1 LAWNYSTLLSQ
12 PITSMPPL
20 DLSQSEQW
28 AVVCYNKLCAVDLR
42 PVTRKTKRPQTELMM
57 AHVYDQAPALQSLE
71 PTLTDHSGLSG
82 VLLSNTAGR
91 GLLRRALGLDSLTL
105 PAPADNSIGR
115 HNDARCAIC
124 QNVDNDAWDATDP
137 GLVCHNCLA
146 CKQWWHLECLPEAEK
161 ETTELADPNGRCAK
175 CIAGKRYA
183 LNRILELARLET
195 GQYRFL
201 LEYIGYAFYELD
213 KPSALTVM
221 ERIGREALVEAY
233 QRHEITRESRS
244 LLFCV
249 QALIEALDLGES
261 LKTYGLHCRMTHDE
275 PKLYLISHASLAKR
289 GLSIGQANIYQMLA
303 PEHRLYLPFSLPQL
317 LVDVNGKAL
326 PKPPSISAQPPTL
339 QGLVDHLT
347 ALTTNSLPLALAHI
361 TLHGGSDQGL
371 GLLSGSRLSDIITAL
386 AVFGTRYDEDR
397 WLTFLQ
403 QAIPGC
409 TELEARWLVSHP
421 SPVDSP
427 LPTPQSQN
435 KRKTPHSG
443 GTEPRHTKRFAA
455 GLGTP
460 VRRSPRC
467 HHTPPTEPTVIQD
480 TEAPS
485 SLAASHQ
492 SHRFQLSQA
501 FRRLY
506 GTVQHK
512 GILTGLAILKLYC
525 ECLGTTWTGNSDRD
539 PVVFFRTADMA
550 DTSRWQRLPAEFD
563 KDQAKAYS
571 FTQPDHATS
580 LSSNRSSGLGPVNG
594 RPP

>member
-1 LAWNYSTLLSQ
+1 
-12 PITSMPPL
+12 
-20 DLSQSEQW
+20 
-28 AVVCYNKLCAVDLR
+28 
-42 PVTRKTKRPQTELMM
+42 MM
-57 AHVYDQAPALQSLE
+57 AHAYDQASALRNLK

-91 GLLRRALGLDSLTL
+91 RLLRRALELDALTL

-124 QNVDNDAWDATDP
+124 QNVDNDAWEATDP

-146 CKQWWHLECLPEAEK
+146 CKQWWHLECLPEEVR
-161 ETTELADPNGRCAK
+161 ETTELADPIGRCAG
-175 CIAGKRYA
+175 CIADNRYA
-183 LNRILELARLET
+183 LNRILELARLEAA
-195 GQYRFL
+195 QYRLL
-201 LEYIGYAFYELD
+201 LEYIGYNSYELD
-213 KPSALTVM
+213 KPSALAVM
-221 ERIGREALVEAY
+221 GNIGREAMVEAY
-233 QRHEITRESRS
+233 QRHEITRGTRS
-244 LLFCV
+244 LLLCV
-249 QALIEALDLGES
+249 QALIDALDLEEP
-261 LKTYGLHCRMTHDE
+261 LKTYGLHCKMTHDD
-275 PKLYLISHASLAKR
+275 PKLYLISHASLEKR

-303 PEHRLYLPFSLPQL
+303 PEHRLYLPFSLQQL

-326 PKPPSISAQPPTL
+326 PKPPSISARPPTL
-339 QGLVDHLT
+339 QELVDHLT
-347 ALTTNSLPLALAHI
+347 ALTTNSLPLALAYI

-371 GLLSGSRLSDIITAL
+371 GFLSGSRLSDIVTTL
-386 AVFGTRYDEDR
+386 GVFGTRYDVER
-397 WLTFLQ
+397 WLSFLRL
-403 QAIPGC
+403 AIPGC
-409 TELEARWLVSHP
+409 TELDAKWLVSHP
-421 SPVDSP
+421 PQVDSP
-427 LPTPQSQN
+427 LPAPQSQN
-435 KRKTPHSG
+435 KRKASHG
-443 GTEPRHTKRFAA
+443 GDSEPRHMKRSAA
-455 GLGTP
+455 GP
-460 VRRSPRC
+460 NAPSRRSPRY
-467 HHTPPTEPTVIQD
+467 HHTLMPEQTMAQD

-485 SLAASHQ
+485 PLAESHQ
-492 SHRFQLSQA
+492 SHRPHLSQA

-506 GTVQHK
+506 GTAQHK